1 MVTFFLDDRP
11 APKKWFDMHWRP
23 QNPCILSRMIIIIY
37 KRQRERIVKQR
48 KNRIFYQ
55 TNKDNCVIIYLWKR
69 ESEQSLVWSGDK
81 ALETG
86 GAGHGCQ
93 GCLAPAEFLYSNVWH
108 PLILAISIQ
117 YVAALNFGDLQVI
130 GTRCFKFLTQ
140 APTMYTCY
148 FCNCERDKW
157 GR

>member
-108 PLILAISIQ
+108 PLILAILLHN
-117 YVAALNFGDLQVI
+117 VALHPWILRIYLQ
-130 GTRCFKFLTQ
+130 L
-140 APTMYTCY
+140 APAASNSQLKPWAY
-148 FCNCERDKW
+148 FSAIV
-157 GR
+157 